1 MKFKFLI
8 ILFIGLLNFTNNVF
22 ADDKILTSLQEG
34 NKIIFIRHAIAPGNG
49 DPENFNIKD
58 CSTQRN
64 LSKNGIKQSKKIG
77 LFFKNNKIK
86 IDKVFSSEWC
96 RCKDTAKYAFE
107 NFDTFD
113 ALNSFYDESFAE
125 NETKQINDLKKYI
138 KNWDSDK
145 NLVFVTHY
153 VVISSILNIGTSSGE
168 IIISDKNFN
177 IIGSINAMKGALCCK
192 VPQL

>member
-1 MKFKFLI
+1 M
-8 ILFIGLLNFTNNVF
+8 
-22 ADDKILTSLQEG
+22 
-34 NKIIFIRHAIAPGNG
+34 
-49 DPENFNIKD
+49 
-58 CSTQRN
+58 
-64 LSKNGIKQSKKIG
+64 
-77 LFFKNNKIK
+77 
-86 IDKVFSSEWC
+86 FSSEWC

-113 ALNSFYDESFAE
+113 ALNSFYDEGFAE
-125 NETKQINDLKKYI
+125 NESKQINDLKKYI

-177 IIGSINAMKGALCCK
+177 IIGSVNTL
-192 VPQL
+192 

>member
-1 MKFKFLI
+1 MKKFLT
-8 ILFIGLLNFTNNVF
+8 ILFIGLLNFTSNIF
-22 ADDKILTSLQEG
+22 ADDKILNLLQEG

-64 LSKNGIKQSKKIG
+64 LSENGIKQSKKIG

-113 ALNSFYDESFAE
+113 ALNSFYDEGFAE
-125 NETKQINDLKKYI
+125 NESKQINDLKKYI
-138 KNWDSDK
+138 LDWSSKK
-145 NLVFVTHY
+145 NLVLVTHF
-153 VVISSILNIGTSSGE
+153 VVISEALNTGSSSGE
-168 IIISDKNFN
+168 IIVSDRNFN
-177 IIGSINAMKGALCCK
+177 IISSIETN
-192 VPQL
+192 